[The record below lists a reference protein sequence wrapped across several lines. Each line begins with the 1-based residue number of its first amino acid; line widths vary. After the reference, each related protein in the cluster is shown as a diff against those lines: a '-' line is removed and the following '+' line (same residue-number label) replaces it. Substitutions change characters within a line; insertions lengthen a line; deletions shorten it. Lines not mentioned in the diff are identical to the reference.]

1 MTWFGRERF
10 GCEQGNVS
18 VRQPVGDLRPRD
30 GVVAAAGNGCVTKK
44 RCVVAGS
51 TVGRARAFWLKVLQC
66 SVTFDGQE
74 APHETQVS
82 RKVRLPSARNSD
94 VTELHWLPLIPDW
107 RARLRALGSDPATA
121 WAEAV
126 ALANGRLNFVLTN
139 ALDETVRRSF
149 SAMPEGLATKPVR
162 LAVLGSATLTHLLPA
177 IRVAGLRR
185 GIWIETYENDFG
197 QYAQELSD
205 PDSALHGFGPTA
217 VLLSLDGYH
226 LAAGVTAGL
235 DAGGAEAA
243 LEDVKARIRE
253 TWRLAR
259 AAFRCP
265 VIQQT
270 ALAVHPLVL
279 GGNEHRLPG
288 SRAGFL
294 ASLNAALRTM
304 ADEDGVDLLAVDEYA
319 ARDGIAAWHDSAL
332 WHRSKQEIAPPAAPL
347 YGDLVGRLLAAKQ
360 GRSFKC
366 LVMDLDNTMWGGVIG
381 DDGMEGIA
389 LGQGSALGEA
399 YVAFQDYA
407 RELSRRGVILAVCS
421 KNDEAN
427 AVEPFEKHPEMVL
440 RRPDISCF
448 VANWQNKAD
457 NIRAIAEELNIGI
470 DSLVFLDDNPFER
483 NLVRQ
488 ELPAVAVPEVSD
500 DPTYCPRALADAG
513 YFEGLSVTDEDRER
527 TAQYQGNKARD
538 ALRASATDLESYLR
552 GMEMQLVWKGFD
564 RIGLQRIVQLI
575 NKSNQFN
582 LTTKRYTEEDV
593 LAVMADP
600 TAFGLQL
607 RLLDRFGDNG
617 VIAIIIG
624 RLLENK
630 DLYIDTWLMSCR
642 VLGRQVEPTTLNLIA
657 QEAAKL
663 GARRLLGEYVPTK
676 KNGMVKDHY
685 AKLGFAVTQ
694 RDEAGGNRNVIDL
707 ASYKPAATFIHVVEG

>member
-1 MTWFGRERF
+1 
-10 GCEQGNVS
+10 
-18 VRQPVGDLRPRD
+18 
-30 GVVAAAGNGCVTKK
+30 
-44 RCVVAGS
+44 
-51 TVGRARAFWLKVLQC
+51 
-66 SVTFDGQE
+66 
-74 APHETQVS
+74 
-82 RKVRLPSARNSD
+82 
-94 VTELHWLPLIPDW
+94 VTELHWLPTIPDW

-121 WAEAV
+121 WNEAV
-126 ALANGRLNFVLTN
+126 ALANARLNFVLTN
-139 ALDETVRRSF
+139 ALDETVRRAF
-149 SAMPEGLATKPVR
+149 PAPPTGLGTKPVR

-185 GIWIETYENDFG
+185 GIWIDTYENDFG

-205 PDSALHGFGPTA
+205 PDSELYAFKPTA
-217 VLLSLDGYH
+217 VLLSLDAYH
-226 LAAGVTAGL
+226 LAAGVTSGL
-235 DAGGAEAA
+235 DAAGADAA
-243 LEDVKARIRE
+243 LDEIKARIRE

-259 AAFRCP
+259 EAFRCP

-270 ALAVHPLVL
+270 ALPVHPSVL
-279 GGNEHRLPG
+279 GSNEHRLPG
-288 SRAGFL
+288 SRSRFL
-294 ASLNAALRTM
+294 ARLNEALRDM
-304 ADEDGVDLLAVDEYA
+304 ADADGVDLLAVDDYA
-319 ARDGIAAWHDSAL
+319 ARDGVSAWHDTAL
-332 WHRSKQEIAPPAAPL
+332 WHRSKQEISPPAAPL

-407 RELSRRGVILAVCS
+407 RELTRRGVILAVCS

-440 RRPDISCF
+440 RRPDISSF
-448 VANWQNKAD
+448 VANWSDKAG
-457 NIRAIAEELNIGI
+457 NIRAIAEELNIGL
-470 DSLVFLDDNPFER
+470 DALVFIDDNPFER

-488 ELPAVAVPEVSD
+488 ELPMVAVPEVSD
-500 DPTYCPRALADAG
+500 DPTYYPRAIADAG

-527 TAQYQGNKARD
+527 TAQYQENKARD
-538 ALRASATDLESYLR
+538 ALKASATDLPSYLR
-552 GMEMQLVWKGFD
+552 GLEMQLIWKRFD
-564 RIGLQRIVQLI
+564 RVGLQRIVQLI

-582 LTTKRYTEEDV
+582 LTTRRYTDEDV

-600 TAFGLQL
+600 NAFGLQL

-617 VIAIIIG
+617 VIAIIVG
-624 RLLENK
+624 RLRENQ

-657 QEAAKL
+657 QEALKL
-663 GARRLLGEYVPTK
+663 GARRLVGEYIPTK

-685 AKLGFAVTQ
+685 AKLGFTVMD
-694 RDEAGGNRNVIDL
+694 RGEAGGNRNIIDL
-707 ASYKPAATFIHVVEG
+707 ASFKPAETFIHVTEG